1 MARTSLMRLLIS
13 VVRGQTDCA
22 VAEHPS
28 NAQRSTTTHS
38 PGAAGLSRRQFV
50 SAIAGLGA
58 AGCVRLPWSLSRT
71 RPVAIVGGGIAGLT
85 AAHTLVDAG
94 IPVVVYEA
102 STRVGGR
109 MHSHRD
115 GYWDDGQV
123 TEWCGE
129 LIDAN
134 HETLLALARQ
144 FDLPIV
150 DLQADQP
157 ARARPTYFV
166 LGEHYRWE
174 RADEDFKPVR
184 DALARDFHEAGAVTT
199 FAASTPAAV
208 RLDFMS
214 VREWIESRVPG
225 GIRSP
230 VGAILDVAFASEYGA
245 DTADLSALNLADLL
259 DRQQFGM
266 PSARQYHIAGGNEQ
280 LPLRI
285 AELLAPGVLA
295 LGWRL
300 VALARRSDESVVLT
314 FATPEGT
321 REVNADHVILALPF
335 AVLRTLDYKRAGFD
349 VLKHRTIQEV
359 GRGRNAKL
367 HMQFRRRVWTAPG
380 PWGLANGASVT
391 DLGYQTM
398 YEVSRGQAGATGILV
413 NYRGGAV
420 ADRLRPSSPYT
431 TGSTL
436 GLAAEGRWLLA
447 NLDRVWPGVADAWN
461 GKIALSAPAL
471 DPNLGCSYSYWRV
484 GQYHTVRGYER
495 IRQRNIH
502 FAGEHCSIEFQGYM
516 EGAAAEG
523 IRAANEVRRDLGV
536 RRSPTT
542 SWLKSG

>member
-1 MARTSLMRLLIS
+1 
-13 VVRGQTDCA
+13 
-22 VAEHPS
+22 
-28 NAQRSTTTHS
+28 
-38 PGAAGLSRRQFV
+38 
-50 SAIAGLGA
+50 
-58 AGCVRLPWSLSRT
+58 
-71 RPVAIVGGGIAGLT
+71 
-85 AAHTLVDAG
+85 VD
-94 IPVVVYEA
+94 
-102 STRVGGR
+102 RV
-109 MHSHRD
+109 
-115 GYWDDGQV
+115 
-123 TEWCGE
+123 
-129 LIDAN
+129 
-134 HETLLALARQ
+134 
-144 FDLPIV
+144 
-150 DLQADQP
+150 
-157 ARARPTYFV
+157 ARA
-166 LGEHYRWE
+166 
-174 RADEDFKPVR
+174 
-184 DALARDFHEAGAVTT
+184 
-199 FAASTPAAV
+199 
-208 RLDFMS
+208 
-214 VREWIESRVPG
+214 G

-230 VGAILDVAFASEYGA
+230 VGTILDVAFASEYGA
-245 DTADLSALNLADLL
+245 DTADLSALNLTDLL
-259 DRQQFGM
+259 DRPQFGM

-300 VALARRSDESVVLT
+300 VALARRSDESVGLT

-380 PWGLANGASVT
+380 PWGLANGAAVT

-398 YEVSRGQAGATGILV
+398 YEVSRGQAGATGTLV

>member
-1 MARTSLMRLLIS
+1 
-13 VVRGQTDCA
+13 
-22 VAEHPS
+22 
-28 NAQRSTTTHS
+28 
-38 PGAAGLSRRQFV
+38 
-50 SAIAGLGA
+50 
-58 AGCVRLPWSLSRT
+58 
-71 RPVAIVGGGIAGLT
+71 
-85 AAHTLVDAG
+85 
-94 IPVVVYEA
+94 
-102 STRVGGR
+102 
-109 MHSHRD
+109 
-115 GYWDDGQV
+115 
-123 TEWCGE
+123 
-129 LIDAN
+129 
-134 HETLLALARQ
+134 
-144 FDLPIV
+144 
-150 DLQADQP
+150 
-157 ARARPTYFV
+157 
-166 LGEHYRWE
+166 
-174 RADEDFKPVR
+174 
-184 DALARDFHEAGAVTT
+184 
-199 FAASTPAAV
+199 
-208 RLDFMS
+208 MS

-230 VGAILDVAFASEYGA
+230 VGTILDVAFASEYGA

-295 LGWRL
+295 LRWRL

-335 AVLRTLDYKRAGFD
+335 AVLRTLDYQRAGFD
-349 VLKHRTIQEV
+349 VLKHRAIQEV

-367 HMQFRRRVWTAPG
+367 HMQFRRRLWTAPG

-447 NLDRVWPGVADAWN
+447 NLDRVWPASLMRGTARSHSRLPRSIQTSAARTRI
-461 GKIALSAPAL
+461 GGLASTIRCAATSASGSATSTSPASIARSSSRAIWKAP
-471 DPNLGCSYSYWRV
+471 PPRV
-484 GQYHTVRGYER
+484 SEPRTRCAVTWECDD
-495 IRQRNIH
+495 RQP
-502 FAGEHCSIEFQGYM
+502 
-516 EGAAAEG
+516 
-523 IRAANEVRRDLGV
+523 DLGMV
-536 RRSPTT
+536 SKAPVVSIGSNPMSRRPRTGTGSMVLSDHP
-542 SWLKSG
+542 